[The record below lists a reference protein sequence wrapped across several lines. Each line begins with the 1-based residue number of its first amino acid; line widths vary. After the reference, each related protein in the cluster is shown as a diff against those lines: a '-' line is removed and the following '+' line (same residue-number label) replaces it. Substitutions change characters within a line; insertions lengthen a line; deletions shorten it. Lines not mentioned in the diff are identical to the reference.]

1 MKKLLLTVLVVLIFT
16 LSGCQK
22 ENTTITVVLDW
33 TPNTNHTGLYVAKE
47 LGYFEDAGL
56 DVEIVQ
62 PNNAT
67 SEALVGANTAQFGIS
82 AEENTLGARAAG
94 IPIVSIASIVYENS
108 SGFIS
113 KKSSNISSP
122 KDFEDKTYCGWGM
135 DTETEIIRGLVESDG
150 GDFSKVNITTNYLDF
165 FTDVNNECD
174 FFWVFEAW
182 QVEQA
187 KLQGSDYDYM
197 SMTDYSDDLDFH
209 TPVLITNED
218 MIKDNYETVQL
229 FVDAFVK
236 GYEYSIANPAESAGI
251 LIKHAPELNEALV
264 NASQLYISTIY
275 QKEGVSFGTQSD
287 EYWVNF
293 NTWLDDKDIVN
304 GVDVTK
310 AYTNEF
316 IHE

>member
-1 MKKLLLTVLVVLIFT
+1 MKKTLLTVLIVLVFSLT
-16 LSGCQK
+16 GCKK
-22 ENTTITVVLDW
+22 ENEKITVVLDW

-56 DVEIVQ
+56 DVDIVQ

-67 SEALVGANTAQFGIS
+67 SETLVGSNTAQFGIS

-94 IPIVSIASIVYENS
+94 IPVVSIAAIIYENS

-113 KKSSNISSP
+113 KKSSSITSP
-122 KDFEDKTYCGWGM
+122 KDFENKTYCGWGM
-135 DTETEIIRGLVESDG
+135 DTETEIIQELVKADG
-150 GDFSKVNITTNYLDF
+150 GDFSKVNITTNYLDI
-165 FTDVNNECD
+165 FTDVNNDCD

-187 KLQGSDYDYM
+187 KLQGVEYNYL
-197 SMTDYSDDLDFH
+197 SMTDYSEDLDFH

-218 MIKDNYETVQL
+218 MIKDNKDTVQA
-229 FVDAFVK
+229 FVDAFIK
-236 GYEYSIANPAESAGI
+236 GYEYSIEHPAKSADI
-251 LIKHAPELNEALV
+251 LIKHAPELNEELV
-264 NASQLYISTIY
+264 QASQLFISTIY
-275 QKEGVSFGTQSD
+275 QKEGVSFGVQSVD
-287 EYWVNF
+287 YWTNF
-293 NTWLDDKDIVN
+293 NSWLNDKKIVE

-316 IHE
+316 VNE

>member
-1 MKKLLLTVLVVLIFT
+1 MKKLLITALLVLTFA
-16 LSGCQK
+16 LSGCTK
-22 ENTTITVVLDW
+22 ENEKITVVLDW
-33 TPNTNHTGLYVAKE
+33 TPNTNHTGLYVALE
-47 LGYFEDAGL
+47 NGYFEEAGL

-82 AEENTLGARAAG
+82 AQENTLGARAND
-94 IPIVSIASIVYENS
+94 IPVVSIASIVYENS

-113 KKSSNISSP
+113 KSSSNINTP

-135 DTETEIIRGLVESDG
+135 DTESKIIKELVEADG
-150 GDFSKVNITTNYLDF
+150 GDFSKVNITTNYLDI

-187 KLQGSDYDYM
+187 KQNDLEYNYL
-197 SMTDYSDDLDFH
+197 SMTEYSDDLDFH

-218 MIKDNYETVQL
+218 MIKDNKETVQA

-236 GYEYSIANPAESAGI
+236 GYEFAIENPASSAEI
-251 LIKHAPELNEALV
+251 LLKHAPELNEALV
-264 NASQLYISTIY
+264 NASQTFISKIY
-275 QKEGVSFGTQSD
+275 QKEGIDFGMQSD
-287 EYWVNF
+287 DYWTDF
-293 NTWLDDKDIVN
+293 NSWLDTNEIIE
-304 GVDVTK
+304 GVDASK

-316 IHE
+316 VNE

>member
-1 MKKLLLTVLVVLIFT
+1 MKKILITVLIALIIT

-22 ENTTITVVLDW
+22 DNEKITVVLDW
-33 TPNTNHTGLYVAKE
+33 TPNTNHTGLYVAQE
-47 LGYFEDAGL
+47 LGYFEEAGL

-67 SEALVGANTAQFGIS
+67 SEALVGSNTAQFGIS

-113 KKSSNISSP
+113 KKTSNISTP

-135 DTETEIIRGLVESDG
+135 DTETEIIKGLVEADG
-150 GDFSKVNITTNYLDF
+150 GDFSKVNITTNYLDI

-182 QVEQA
+182 QVKQA
-187 KLQGSDYDYM
+187 TLQGVEYDYL
-197 SMTDYSDDLDFH
+197 SMTDYSNDFDFH

-218 MIKDNYETVQL
+218 MINDNKETVQA

-236 GYEYSIANPAESAGI
+236 GYEYSIENPAESAEI
-251 LIKHAPELNEALV
+251 LIKHAPELNEELV
-264 NASQLYISTIY
+264 KASQLFISTIY
-275 QKEGVSFGTQSD
+275 QKEGISFGLQSD
-287 EYWVNF
+287 AYWVNF
-293 NTWLDDKDIVN
+293 NNWLNDKKIVE

-316 IHE
+316 INE